1 MKKLALIIVALIVV
15 EVIILNAL
23 MSVPVQMERGYSDVR
38 YQFGA
43 IVSDKLMEGSW
54 HE

>member
-1 MKKLALIIVALIVV
+1 MKKLALIIAALIVV
-15 EVIILNAL
+15 EVIILNVL
-23 MSVPVQMERGYSDVR
+23 MSVPVQIERGYSDVR

-43 IVSDKLMEGSW
+43 IVSDNLMEGSW

>member
-1 MKKLALIIVALIVV
+1 MKKLALIIAALIVV

-23 MSVPVQMERGYSDVR
+23 MSVPALDLCGYSDVR